1 MRYWLV
7 SSKDVGNIKR
17 ACERLIWGFWDRE
30 TGEKQRKNWRSFVRI
45 FNTIKPFDVFVFQ
58 VAKTG
63 ELHGIG
69 IVKETYYDDQ
79 TPIWEGE
86 VKQNRVLFP
95 WRVSLCTMLFSEEP
109 FMKHFIRIENYI
121 DGYGIGEIPEHE
133 FRKVLQA
140 LKSKLGVELS
150 L

>member
-1 MRYWLV
+1 MV
-7 SSKDVGNIKR
+7 SSSNVDNIKR

-30 TGEKQRKNWRSFVRI
+30 AGEKQRRNWRNFIRI

-58 VAKTG
+58 IARTG

-69 IVKETYYDDQ
+69 IVRETYYDDQ

-86 VKQNRVLFP
+86 IERQKVLYP
-95 WRVSLCTMLFSEEP
+95 WRVSLCAMLFSEEP
-109 FMKHFIRIENYI
+109 FRKHFIKIENYI
-121 DGYGIGEIPEHE
+121 DGYGIGEIPDYE
-133 FRKVLQA
+133 FREAFQS
-140 LKSKLGVELS
+140 LKSKLNIELS